1 MKKYIPAFLLIL
13 MTTITCGYSFHSYQT
28 AITEIE
34 IPHYR
39 KPDSL
44 TIINEN
50 QSVASLLWK
59 EYYQDE
65 NLKALIDT
73 ALQRNLSYIVHF
85 CKWKKQTAI
94 YRKRPIASGLL
105 STSVCTK
112 TKSDVTNPNMPSI
125 NTALDFH

>member
-13 MTTITCGYSFHSYQT
+13 MTTITCGCSFHSYQT

-44 TIINEN
+44 TTINES

-59 EYYQDE
+59 DYYQDE
-65 NLKALIDT
+65 NLRALIDT
-73 ALQRNLSYIVHF
+73 ALQRNLSLYSSLLQME
-85 CKWKKQTAI
+85 KANSYLQKTT
-94 YRKRPIASGLL
+94 IASGLL